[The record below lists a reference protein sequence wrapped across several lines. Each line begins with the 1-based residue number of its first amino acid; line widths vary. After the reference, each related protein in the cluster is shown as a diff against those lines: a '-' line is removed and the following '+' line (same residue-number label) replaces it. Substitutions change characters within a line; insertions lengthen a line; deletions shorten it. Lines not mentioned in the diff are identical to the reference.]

1 MSDDIKN
8 IDLLFRES
16 IKGFPIK
23 SPPNAWERLDRNL
36 NVVARKRNLFYYRLI
51 AASLLV
57 LIAFGAGYFYATYHS
72 SESLLTDS
80 ELYEPK
86 TNKEGEAIFLS
97 PENES
102 QESFSELK
110 SLSDAK
116 SVMGS
121 EEVEINEKTSKS
133 DLENQ
138 PFKDYSKLEENKFR
152 SKSTIRMIEP
162 IKISMVEHN
171 DVSHRLSIYY
181 AHMVEVE
188 KISKE
193 PVDMSSLFYPLDSY
207 YDDPVP
213 PTDASRL
220 KWMVGAQ
227 FAPTYSYREISTNY
241 EYSGVGGR
249 DYTDEL
255 NTAEEALLSYSGG
268 VNIDFK
274 TGNRWGLQTGLY
286 YARIGQVNNDALDF
300 ELVNNEYRLVAINT
314 STGFIDIAYERVPDE
329 VKKISPPKDDIGD
342 LQLDNVS
349 LIQQFDLFE
358 VPFLIKY
365 RLVDARFFINMAGGL
380 TPAYLLKNQS
390 WLEVEG
396 EKHDIGLAM
405 NLNSIIVN
413 SSIGIGLGYDISSR
427 LSFNFEPTFRYALNP
442 INKNSEVFYHPYYL
456 SWFTGINYKF

>member
-1 MSDDIKN
+1 MSDEKKN

-16 IKGFPIK
+16 IKGFRIK
-23 SPPNAWERLDRNL
+23 SPPHAWERLDRDL
-36 NVVARKRNLFYYRLI
+36 NALARKKNLFYYRLV

-57 LIAFGAGYFYATYHS
+57 LLAFGAGYFYATYNT
-72 SESLLTDS
+72 SESLLTDG

-86 TNKEGEAIFLS
+86 TVQDDEAIFLS

-102 QESFSELK
+102 PESYSELK
-110 SLSDAK
+110 SSSDPK
-116 SVMGS
+116 SALGS
-121 EEVEINEKTSKS
+121 EEVEKKERTNQS
-133 DLENQ
+133 DSESQ
-138 PFKDYSKLEENKFR
+138 PFKDYSKLEENNFR
-152 SKSTIRMIEP
+152 IKSAIRMIEP
-162 IKISMVEHN
+162 LKISMIELHEISPGHN
-171 DVSHRLSIYY
+171 IYN
-181 AHMVEVE
+181 AAMDEAE
-188 KISKE
+188 KIIKE
-193 PVDMSSLFYPLDSY
+193 PVDLSVFFYASDNY
-207 YDDPVP
+207 HYDPVP
-213 PTDASRL
+213 PADASQL
-220 KWMVGAQ
+220 KWTVGAQ

-241 EYSGVGGR
+241 EHSGIGGT

-255 NTAEEALLSYSGG
+255 NNAEEALLSYSGG

-274 TGNRWGLQTGLY
+274 TGKRWGLQTGLY

-300 ELVNNEYRLVAINT
+300 ELVNNEYQLVAINT

-329 VKKISPPKDDIGD
+329 VKKISPPKDDIGE

-380 TPAYLLKNQS
+380 TPAYLLKNHS

-413 SSIGIGLGYDISSR
+413 SSIGIGFGYDISSR
-427 LSFNFEPTFRYALNP
+427 LSFNLEPTFRYALNP